1 VDKVKVGDII
11 RQTKVFSITPYSSVG
26 TIEKFREFST
36 ELCDYAENLNSGR
49 ISLDVR
55 KDSVGRVIQVDFIV
69 EGGKVCDEIEAN
81 FHNDVV
87 DQEIRARLAKDIE
100 ALKEIHERNAQLF
113 GADPKFLEY

>member
-1 VDKVKVGDII
+1 MYKAGDII

-36 ELCDYAENLNSGR
+36 EVCDYAESLNSGR

-81 FHNDVV
+81 FHNDIEKQ
-87 DQEIRARLAKDIE
+87 DIRAQMAKDAD
-100 ALKEIHERNAQLF
+100 ALREINERNPDLF
-113 GADPKFLEY
+113 KNYL